1 MNKVWLYM
9 GGMIMA
15 FAVVIYAV
23 ISMVRST
30 NPLAY

>member
-9 GGMIMA
+9 GGMIVA

-23 ISMVRST
+23 ISAVRSM
-30 NPLAY
+30 NPPAY